1 MLDDEIVTTPALQPT
16 DAQHQAIAARGNVL
30 VSASAGTGKTSTL
43 VARCLELLVNE
54 RCSLTE
60 ILMVTFTDA
69 AAAEMRYRIQEALRR
84 KLSEREQIQENSGEV
99 AMSFKAAGRTRHS
112 VSAAPSRE
120 EDRTRARCAE
130 DCAPYR
136 SVPGKGSFDLI
147 SHLEE
152 QLALLDT
159 AHIGTLHSFCLHL
172 VRQHFHELGIDPQV
186 TVLDEHQTQPLIQR
200 TLDDLLQKHYAART
214 TGVLELIRHQGR
226 GSDDPIRVL
235 VLTLHRYTQSLANPA
250 RWFTA
255 QKDLFRQ
262 TEPAKWRVWFD
273 EFFKGWR
280 DEWLPRLGPS
290 SATPAVELCLN
301 ALKALPASPSFAQA
315 GVALAAIL
323 HADDPKNWPHGS
335 KKNVRQPIAQFFD
348 DAEFLQSLTPMER
361 TSDPLAE
368 DWAWVRPH
376 MLALVELAREFT
388 AEFSRA
394 KRDLGGVDF
403 ADLEQFALQ
412 LLRDPSTGELTP
424 LACQWQQRLRY
435 VFVDEYQDINGAQD
449 AILTALSRAN
459 EQANRFLV
467 GDVKQSIYRFRL
479 ANPKIFRD
487 YEEAWR
493 TDPAIGTRIP
503 LADNFRSHEGI
514 LQFVNA
520 LFSTLMRPALGG
532 VAYDADAVLRFGDP
546 EGRAP
551 LSVSAGHA
559 ARAAGHELNPPVE
572 LHLITKSEPEAESGE
587 NGDVPANLEVLDL
600 ATIEREARLVA
611 LRLRELRNQK
621 HLVWDPEAKQ
631 FRPVQWR
638 DMAVLLRSPAEKAE
652 AFAKQFSHVGVP
664 LSAAR
669 GGFYDSTEISD
680 LLSLLQLLDNPLQ
693 DVPLLAVLRSPLV
706 GLSLDELA
714 KIRASSDER
723 LFWTAL
729 RQFHRGAGTSEKPLV
744 SSSTEAVGPVID
756 ERKISPRR
764 AVKERSQSASGQSHF
779 AFWDESGGEHH
790 ELTSSRAS
798 TVVTPASDTA
808 AHGPRSN
815 SSFSSTAWP
824 KVDAFLRQFDRW
836 RALIQQGSL
845 SQCLEAVLAETY
857 YEALLQA
864 EPRGEARAANVRLLL
879 DLARQYDPYQRQ
891 GLYRFLQFVDAQQEA
906 EVDLEPAAGRSED
919 AVRLMSIHK
928 SKGLEFPVVVVAWLG
943 GQFNFR
949 DLHGDILLHEK
960 YGLCPRVIPPEASQ
974 SYPSLP
980 FWLARQDERREW
992 LGEELRLLY
1001 VAMTRAR
1008 DTLILTGTAP
1018 GKKEIDWFESEPAS
1032 LEDRGIAGARSFLDW
1047 LRLWLPHATKGVEWS
1062 GKREGRAE
1070 LLRWTIYSENDARL
1084 DVVGQPDAAA
1094 ETASTNEPLDEATL
1108 QKLRERIA
1116 WQYPFAAAT
1125 AAAAK
1130 RSVTALARSQAE
1142 AEEEAAPWL
1151 QFRVPGSEFRIAT
1164 RGKQPPGRLS
1174 AVEIGMAHHRFLQCV
1189 SLDVVENIAALEK
1202 EAQRMCQEKL
1212 LAPAEIEALDLAA
1225 VAQFWQSEL
1234 GQKVRA
1240 HASNMQ
1246 REVPFTLRLARSDL
1260 ADDPLVTSIPDGEY
1274 VVLQGVI
1281 DLAVLLPHEIWLVDF
1296 KTDDLKRAELEERRK
1311 FYAPQLKLYA
1321 LALEKILRRP
1331 VTECWLHFLSLR
1343 ESVSV

>member
-1 MLDDEIVTTPALQPT
+1 MSRNLSAECVVGEFSAKLVPRLHGAGTPQRGVPTSDETVMTPARQPT
-16 DAQHQAIAARGNVL
+16 DAQHRAIAARGNVL

-43 VARCLELLVNE
+43 VARCLDLLVKE

-69 AAAEMRYRIQEALRR
+69 AAAEMGHRIQEALRQ
-84 KLSEREQIQENSGEV
+84 KLSECE
-99 AMSFKAAGRTRHS
+99 
-112 VSAAPSRE
+112 
-120 EDRTRARCAE
+120 
-130 DCAPYR
+130 
-136 SVPGKGSFDLI
+136 SVPGKESFDLI

-186 TVLDEHQTQPLIQR
+186 TVLDEQQTQPLIQR
-200 TLDDLLQKHYAART
+200 TLDDLLQKHYAAGT
-214 TGVLELIRHQGR
+214 IGVLELIRHQGR
-226 GSDDPIRVL
+226 GSDDQIRVL
-235 VLTLHRYTQSLANPA
+235 VLKLHRYTQSLANPA
-250 RWFTA
+250 RWFAA
-255 QKDLFRQ
+255 QEELFRQ
-262 TEPAKWRVWFD
+262 SKPAKWHVWFD
-273 EFFKGWR
+273 EFFKDWR
-280 DEWLPRLGPS
+280 AEWLLRLGPS
-290 SATPAVELCLN
+290 SATPPVNLCLN
-301 ALKALPASPSFAQA
+301 ALKALPASTSFAQA
-315 GVALAAIL
+315 GVALAAIVQ
-323 HADDPKNWPHGS
+323 ADDSQNWPHGS

-348 DAEFLQSLTPMER
+348 DAEFLQSLTSTDG

-368 DWAWVRPH
+368 DWTWIRSH
-376 MLALVELAREFT
+376 MLALLELAREFT

-412 LLRDPSTGELTP
+412 LLRDPSTDELTP
-424 LACQWQQRLRY
+424 LARHWQQRLRY

-479 ANPKIFRD
+479 ANPKIFRG

-493 TDPAIGTRIP
+493 NDSALGTRIP

-520 LFSTLMRPALGG
+520 LFSTMMRPALGG
-532 VAYDADAVLRFGDP
+532 LAYDADAALRFGDP
-546 EGRAP
+546 EGRVA
-551 LSVSAGHA
+551 LSTAAGHA
-559 ARAAGHELNPPVE
+559 PRATGNEQHPPVE
-572 LHLITKSEPEAESGE
+572 LHLITKSEPEADSGE
-587 NGDVPANLEVLDL
+587 NGDAPVNLEVLDL
-600 ATIEREARLVA
+600 AAIEREARLVA
-611 LRLRELRNQK
+611 LRLRELRNQR
-621 HLVWDPEAKQ
+621 HRVWDPEDKQ

-680 LLSLLQLLDNPLQ
+680 LLSLLHLLDNPLQ

-714 KIRASSDER
+714 EIRASSGER

-729 RQFHRGAGTSEKPLV
+729 RQFHRGAGTSEKLPTTSNPAIAPV
-744 SSSTEAVGPVID
+744 SDKRKVSARRST
-756 ERKISPRR
+756 
-764 AVKERSQSASGQSHF
+764 KERSQLTPGQSHF
-779 AFWDESGGEHH
+779 AFWDESEAEHS
-790 ELTSSRAS
+790 EPLGSSAS
-798 TVVTPASDTA
+798 TGFTPASGTT
-808 AHGPRSN
+808 HGGRAN
-815 SSFSSTAWP
+815 LSFSSTAWP
-824 KVDAFLRQFDRW
+824 KVDVFVRQFERW

-845 SQCLEAVLAETY
+845 TQCLETVLAETY

-864 EPRGEARAANVRLLL
+864 EARGEARAANVRLLL

-906 EVDLEPAAGRSED
+906 EVDLEPAAGPSAD
-919 AVRLMSIHK
+919 AVHLMSIHK

-943 GQFNFR
+943 GQFNLR

-960 YGLCPRVIPPEASQ
+960 YGLCPRVIPPEANQ

-980 FWLARQDERREW
+980 FWLARQDERREL

-1008 DTLILTGTAP
+1008 DSLILTGTAP
-1018 GKKEIDWFESEPAS
+1018 GKKELDWFETDPAS
-1032 LEDRGIAGARSFLDW
+1032 LEDRGIAGARSFREWFLLW
-1047 LRLWLPHATKGVEWS
+1047 LRQATKGVERS
-1062 GKREGRAE
+1062 GEREGCAE
-1070 LLRWTIYSENDARL
+1070 LLRWTIYSEGDARL
-1084 DVVGQPDAAA
+1084 DVAEQQSAAA
-1094 ETASTNEPLDEATL
+1094 GTAGTNEPLDEAAL
-1108 QKLRERIA
+1108 QKLREQIA

-1130 RSVTALARSQAE
+1130 RSVTALARSHAE

-1151 QFRVPGSEFRIAT
+1151 QFRVRGSEFRVDVRETQPA
-1164 RGKQPPGRLS
+1164 GKLS
-1174 AVEIGMAHHRFLQCV
+1174 AVEIGTVHHRF
-1189 SLDVVENIAALEK
+1189 
-1202 EAQRMCQEKL
+1202 
-1212 LAPAEIEALDLAA
+1212 
-1225 VAQFWQSEL
+1225 
-1234 GQKVRA
+1234 
-1240 HASNMQ
+1240 
-1246 REVPFTLRLARSDL
+1246 
-1260 ADDPLVTSIPDGEY
+1260 
-1274 VVLQGVI
+1274 
-1281 DLAVLLPHEIWLVDF
+1281 
-1296 KTDDLKRAELEERRK
+1296 
-1311 FYAPQLKLYA
+1311 
-1321 LALEKILRRP
+1321 
-1331 VTECWLHFLSLR
+1331 
-1343 ESVSV
+1343 